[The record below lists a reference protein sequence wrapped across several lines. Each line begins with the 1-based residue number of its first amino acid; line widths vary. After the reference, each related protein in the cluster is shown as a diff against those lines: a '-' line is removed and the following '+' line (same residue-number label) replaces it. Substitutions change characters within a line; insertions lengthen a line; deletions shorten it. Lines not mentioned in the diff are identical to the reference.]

1 MNHKDA
7 QFIIETG
14 LLQFLNYIKGGN
26 KERFEQ
32 AESEVN
38 QAIGTADSM
47 RIKADLYD
55 NHEAYLINEI
65 KTMSN
70 EREGLETST
79 FEYAIKD
86 KLLTG
91 QIKDYEFMLMKLQGG
106 PKQKNKEI
114 EGL

>member
-1 MNHKDA
+1 MDHKDA

-26 KERFEQ
+26 RERFEK

-55 NHEAYLINEI
+55 NHETYLINEI
-65 KTMSN
+65 KTMRN
-70 EREGLETST
+70 EKEGLDKSA

-86 KLLTG
+86 NELTG
-91 QIKDYEFMLMKLQGG
+91 RIKDYEFMLMKLQGG
-106 PKQKNKEI
+106 PQKLNTDIGE
-114 EGL
+114 L